1 MTAPRIAAAL
11 AFTLVLVAVASPL
24 AGGVVAGNRADV
36 DVDAPRSA
44 AASCQVLVL
53 VNAVIVLDLEDG
65 LALLS
70 ERARAPATITVPAA
84 ASLGSGSFA
93 ECRVILDTLRVVF
106 PTHAE
111 AATSRGSY
119 VAGPPPVADE
129 HRVGPGI
136 RVDVTG
142 DGSAAAVCQFVV
154 LVNSVIL
161 GGGAFGLPTGPA
173 PHVLTVPA
181 ERAGAGGGATASCEA
196 LVRNV
201 EVVGAR

>member
-1 MTAPRIAAAL
+1 MTAPRIAATL
-11 AFTLVLVAVASPL
+11 AFVTVLAAVATPL
-24 AGGVVAGNRADV
+24 AGGVIAGNRADI
-36 DVDAPRSA
+36 DVSAPGSA

-70 ERARAPATITVPAA
+70 ERARAPATVAVPAA
-84 ASLGSGSFA
+84 SSLGSGSFA
-93 ECRVILDTLRVVF
+93 ECRVILDTLRVVL
-106 PTHAE
+106 PTRGE
-111 AATSRGSY
+111 AAVARGSY
-119 VAGPPPVADE
+119 VSGPPPVADE
-129 HRVGPGI
+129 HVVGPGI

-142 DGSAAAVCQFVV
+142 AGSAAAACQFVV

-173 PHVLTVPA
+173 PHVLAVPTEHA
-181 ERAGAGGGATASCEA
+181 VGGEGASASCEA
-196 LVRNV
+196 LVRSV